1 MPESTGGGGRK
12 RGSGVRVVQSWVRR
26 LSSDSG
32 TMYTCGNQIPS
43 CLAQLRACLSPTTSQ
58 PSRPSVVFRT
68 GPSEPPL
75 FARRPPQRG
84 LVCAD
89 MLLVAPRV
97 RPRDPAAHSRSD
109 GGSMRRHFCVSPT
122 LRDGQ
127 TMLRDA
133 KTQGLVPA
141 PGALPRTAPACTLI
155 SHRRSCGAHWHLQ
168 ARPHPARR
176 SRPGCVPCL

>member
-1 MPESTGGGGRK
+1 MPESAGGGREEERK
-12 RGSGVRVVQSWVRR
+12 RCESCTKLGASTLERLWHYVHVRQSNP
-26 LSSDSG
+26 L
-32 TMYTCGNQIPS
+32 
-43 CLAQLRACLSPTTSQ
+43 LLRACLSPTTSQ

-68 GPSEPPL
+68 GPLEPPL

-97 RPRDPAAHSRSD
+97 RPRDDAAHARSD

-122 LRDGQ
+122 LPDGH
-127 TMLRDA
+127 TTLRDA

-141 PGALPRTAPACTLI
+141 PSALPRTAPACTLI
-155 SHRRSCGAHWHLQ
+155 SHRRSCGAHWHPK